1 MTFTSHPFQNWGL
14 LAFPERKGRSMRGLL
29 PLLWNTPEI
38 AESYS
43 ATSIVAPA
51 SAYPFLLALRSNKRP
66 LIVVTASSRAAE
78 DLAAELRTLH
88 ENVVEFPAWETLPH
102 ERLSPRSDT
111 VAKRIHALYELERAR
126 GSSREFPII
135 VTPVR
140 GLIHRF
146 IADLAKTPLMELEI
160 GQELGLENLVQHLST
175 LAYARTD
182 MVEKRGDFAVRGGIV
197 DVFLPL
203 SAHPVRVDFLG
214 DEIEELSF
222 FEVADQRTV
231 NPVIGSLPIYPCR
244 ELLLTQAVRARAAT
258 LHSKFPTAIEILD
271 RIAEG
276 IVTEGMESLIPLLVD
291 EQSSLLERALPNSEV
306 IFVEEERIRTR
317 SVDLLK
323 TNEEFFAAS
332 WSNAAF
338 GGAAPLH
345 DGKETYMSWDQL
357 IQQLSEFSIASTNFS
372 AFGSD
377 LVEDTNFLD
386 ISPIEQMRGNAEKAI
401 SLISESLLH
410 NHAVVFSAPGAG
422 MAERFADVF
431 RNADLPVR
439 MVADLQ
445 SQPLH
450 GTVYVTTS
458 KIAHGFLSH
467 AASLLFITER
477 DISGNKGGSKDG
489 DALPSRRKQSVDP
502 LELKPGDFVVH
513 EQHGIGRYVE
523 LVHRSTGAITREYL
537 VIEYAATKRGAPG
550 DRIFV
555 PTDSLEQV
563 SKYIGGEAPTV
574 HRIGS
579 GDWQKAK
586 GRARKAV
593 RQIAGELIRLYAAR
607 TSAPGFAFSPDT
619 PWQRELEDA
628 FAYVETAD
636 QLSTIEEVK
645 RDMEKP
651 YPMDRIICGDVGYGK
666 TEIAIRAAFKAV
678 QDGKQVAVLVP
689 TTLLVQQHTA
699 TFSERYSG
707 FPIKV
712 AGLSRFNTA
721 KEGKVI
727 LADLENGSLDVIIGT
742 HRLLSQDVHFKDL
755 GLVIVDEEQRFGVEQ
770 KESLKKMRTS
780 VDVLAMSAT
789 PIPRTLEMAVTGI
802 REMSTITTPPEERH
816 PILTYVGPNEEAQ
829 ISAAIRR
836 ELLRDGQVF
845 YIHNR
850 VESIDRAASHLQELI
865 PEARIRIA
873 HGQMSENM
881 LEDVI
886 LGFWHRDF
894 DVLVCTT
901 IVESGLDIA
910 NANTLIVE
918 RADRF
923 GLSQLHQLRGR
934 VGRSR
939 ERAYAYFLYPID
951 QPMSELAFDR
961 LKTIAA
967 NTDLGSG
974 MRVAL
979 KDLEIRGAGN
989 LLGGEQSGHIA
1000 DVGFDLYMRMV
1011 GEAVQD
1017 YKSGLME
1024 VEEKSSECK
1033 VELPINA
1040 HLSHEYVPGE
1050 RLRLDLYRRLADAAS
1065 ADVVREIG
1073 VELVDRFGELPEE
1086 AKALLGVAQLRAL
1099 AKERKLT
1106 EVVLQGKFLRIGPVK
1121 LPESLQLRLTRLYPN
1136 SLYKSAMNIA
1146 LIATP
1151 AARNWGPSSEAA
1163 PMVDTSLLAWA
1174 TEAIQN
1180 LALLPVPKKV
1190 SST

>member
-1 MTFTSHPFQNWGL
+1 
-14 LAFPERKGRSMRGLL
+14 MRGLL
-29 PLLWNTPEI
+29 PALLQ
-38 AESYS
+38 S
-43 ATSIVAPA
+43 ADISQALSQSQSVVAPA
-51 SAYPFLLALRSNKRP
+51 SINPFLLALKAKERP

-88 ENVVEFPAWETLPH
+88 DNVFEFPAWETLPH

-111 VAKRIHALYELERAR
+111 VARRIQALYQLEKTDSAQ
-126 GSSREFPII
+126 SHLVI
-135 VTPVR
+135 VTPAR

-146 IADLAKTPLMELEI
+146 IADLAKSALMELEI
-160 GQELGLENLVQHLST
+160 GQEIGLEKLVQHLGE
-175 LAYARTD
+175 LAYERTD
-182 MVEKRGDFAVRGGIV
+182 LVERRGEFAVRGGIV

-203 SAHPVRVDFLG
+203 SDHPIRVDFFG
-214 DEIEELSF
+214 DEIEELNY
-222 FEVADQRTV
+222 FEVADQRTSA
-231 NPVIGSLPIYPCR
+231 PVVGKIAIYPCR
-244 ELLLTQAVRARAAT
+244 ELLLTQSVRARAAI
-258 LHSKFPTAIEILD
+258 LPNLFPAAKEVCE

-276 IVTEGMESLIPLLVD
+276 MVTEGMESLIPLLVD
-291 EQSSLLERALPNSEV
+291 QQESLLQRALANTEV
-306 IFVEEERIRTR
+306 IFLDKERIRSR
-317 SVDLLK
+317 SADLLA
-323 TNEEFFAAS
+323 TNKEFLAAS
-332 WSNAAF
+332 WSNAAS
-338 GGAAPLH
+338 GGASPLH
-345 DGKETYMSWDQL
+345 DGDGTYLSWEL
-357 IQQLSEFSIASTNFS
+357 LTQQISDLHLPSQSFNS
-372 AFGSD
+372 FGSD
-377 LVEDTNFLD
+377 LEDDTTFLD
-386 ISPIEQMRGNAEKAI
+386 ASPIEPMRGNTDKAVALI
-401 SLISESLLH
+401 ADSLAQ
-410 NHAVVFSAPGAG
+410 NHTVVFSALGAG

-439 MVADLQ
+439 MVAELK
-445 SQPLH
+445 SQPVH
-450 GTVYVTTS
+450 GTVYVTAS
-458 KIAHGFLSH
+458 NLSHGFLSH
-467 AASLLFITER
+467 SASLLFLTER
-477 DISGNKGGSKDG
+477 DLSGNKGSGKDG
-489 DALPSRRKQSVDP
+489 DRLPSKRKQSIDP
-502 LELKPGDFVVH
+502 LELKAGDYVVH

-523 LVHRSTGAITREYL
+523 LVHRTTGTVTREYL
-537 VIEYAATKRGAPG
+537 IIEYASAKRGMPG

-579 GDWQKAK
+579 GEWQKAK

-628 FAYVETAD
+628 FSYVETTD
-636 QLSTIEEVK
+636 QLSTINEVK
-645 RDMEKP
+645 ADMEKP

-689 TTLLVQQHTA
+689 TTLLVQQHST

-707 FPIKV
+707 FPVKV

-721 KEGKVI
+721 KESKDI
-727 LADLENGSLDVIIGT
+727 LADLASGSVDVIIGT
-742 HRLLSQDVHFKDL
+742 HRLLSNDVQFRDL

-770 KESLKKMRTS
+770 KESLKKLRTS

-802 REMSTITTPPEERH
+802 REMSTITTPPEDRH
-816 PILTYVGPNEEAQ
+816 PILTYVGASEEAQ

-850 VESIDRAASHLQELI
+850 VESIDRAASRLQELI
-865 PEARIRIA
+865 PEARIRVA
-873 HGQMSENM
+873 HGQMGEHM

-886 LGFWHRDF
+886 LGFWERDF

-901 IVESGLDIA
+901 IVESGLDIS

-918 RADRF
+918 RADLF

-934 VGRSR
+934 VGRGR
-939 ERAYAYFLYPID
+939 ERAYAYFLYPTD
-951 QPMSELAFDR
+951 QPLSELAHDR

-1017 YKSGLME
+1017 YKTGIME
-1024 VEEKSSECK
+1024 TQEKSAECK

-1040 HLSHEYVPGE
+1040 HLSHDYVPGE
-1050 RLRLDLYRRLADAAS
+1050 RLRLDLYRRLADVPTPAA
-1065 ADVVREIG
+1065 VEEIRA
-1073 VELVDRFGELPEE
+1073 ELVDRFGPLPLE
-1086 AKALLGVAQLRAL
+1086 AAFLLGVAELRAL
-1099 AKERKLT
+1099 AKEVALT
-1106 EVVLQGKFLRIGPVK
+1106 EVVMQGKFLRLSPVK
-1121 LPESLQLRLTRLYPN
+1121 LPESLQLRLARVYPG
-1136 SLYKSAMNIA
+1136 SLYKSATGILLVA
-1146 LIATP
+1146 LPTGP
-1151 AARNWGPSSEAA
+1151 AWSPSSAA
-1163 PMVDTSLLAWA
+1163 PVMVDTSLLAWV
-1174 TEAIQN
+1174 TEAIHTLVRPT
-1180 LALLPVPKKV
+1180 LAPNMTAKLSPKA
-1190 SST
+1190 STT